1 MTINVTQTQKL
12 VAEAA
17 LAAVGADH
25 LAQDP
30 EAVDQVIRAI
40 LVIQKGGMKSYML
53 DGFQRSCMSRNR
65 RHPLEVAR
73 DNAVLD
79 ASVELFHGHI
89 GHSDTQAARRI
100 RYNRSRLIKALSNAH
115 PEWKREQLLR
125 LRAGFFF
132 LNVANEDQ
140 QPDPQRWVGDDIDA
154 A

>member
-1 MTINVTQTQKL
+1 MTIHVTETQKL

-25 LAQDP
+25 LAENP

-53 DGFQRSCMSRNR
+53 NGFKRSCMSRNR

-79 ASVELFHGHI
+79 ESVEQFHGQI
-89 GHSDTQAARRI
+89 AYSNTKAARRI
-100 RYNRSRLIKALSNAH
+100 RYNRARMIKELNYAD
-115 PEWKREQLLR
+115 PEWKREQLLL
-125 LRAGFFF
+125 LREGRFF

-140 QPDPQRWVGDDIDA
+140 LPNPQWWDGDDIDA